1 MQTPDGKQKV
11 SYGDI
16 ACYALY
22 QKNQYQIIGT
32 ASHVT
37 GKSPPPFA
45 AHYTEIEVDTWTGN
59 IKVLRYV
66 STIDCG
72 TAINP
77 ALCEGQ
83 TEGGTLNGISYA
95 LTEEYLFN
103 ENGRMMNAN
112 FTDYHIFSMRDAPRI
127 KAIIVP
133 SYEDTGPF
141 GAKSV
146 SEICINGPAPA
157 IANAIY
163 NATGARLYEFPF
175 TPEKVLNAIR
185 AVQA

>member
-1 MQTPDGKQKV
+1 M
-11 SYGDI
+11 
-16 ACYALY
+16 
-22 QKNQYQIIGT
+22 
-32 ASHVT
+32 
-37 GKSPPPFA
+37 
-45 AHYTEIEVDTWTGN
+45 
-59 IKVLRYV
+59 
-66 STIDCG
+66 
-72 TAINP
+72 
-77 ALCEGQ
+77 
-83 TEGGTLNGISYA
+83 
-95 LTEEYLFN
+95 
-103 ENGRMMNAN
+103 
-112 FTDYHIFSMRDAPRI
+112 
-127 KAIIVP
+127 P